1 MIKEKEDYK
10 IEKMKPKFF
19 HEHAYTNPLYHDA
32 VFLESA

>member
-19 HEHAYTNPLYHDA
+19 KIHKHDA
-32 VFLESA
+32 APWTCIH